1 MATVYRPPVGRHH
14 RQQAVRV
21 GSRRSH
27 RSPGRALLSIPVGS
41 VAAWALLRR
50 GVYLDDEFIRRGPRV
65 GLTLTLTIVA
75 LIVLIAF
82 LIWAKGQP

>member
-1 MATVYRPPVGRHH
+1 M
-14 RQQAVRV
+14 
-21 GSRRSH
+21 
-27 RSPGRALLSIPVGS
+27 
-41 VAAWALLRR
+41 
-50 GVYLDDEFIRRGPRV
+50 YLDDEFIRRGPRV